1 MRTTRRRGGIL
12 SLVLAV
18 AATGCND
25 ATGPK
30 NQPGVTPEGVV
41 VAAHMSRPTFSPTD
55 TVWGIAVLRNPTAA
69 AVTLHLVQ
77 VYGVGGPLVEGIWAL
92 PGQKPVVPDA
102 TFGDGYISGISTL
115 QPTGDLVVP
124 AHDSLTYRF
133 PMYAYVGAPTGTY
146 SFRAAI
152 RRVDPNV
159 VGVTTVA
166 SNTVTA
172 TLHD

>member
-1 MRTTRRRGGIL
+1 MRTTLRRGGLL

-18 AATGCND
+18 AATGCHD
-25 ATGPK
+25 STGPK
-30 NQPGVTPEGVV
+30 NAPGVTPEGVV

-69 AVTLHLVQ
+69 AVTLHLIQ
-77 VYGVGGPLVEGIWAL
+77 VSAGGALVAGVWAL
-92 PGQKPVVPDA
+92 PGQTPQLSDK

-133 PMYAYVGAPTGTY
+133 PMYAALGAPTGTY

-152 RRVDPNV
+152 HRVDPNV
-159 VGVTTVA
+159 VGVTTVV